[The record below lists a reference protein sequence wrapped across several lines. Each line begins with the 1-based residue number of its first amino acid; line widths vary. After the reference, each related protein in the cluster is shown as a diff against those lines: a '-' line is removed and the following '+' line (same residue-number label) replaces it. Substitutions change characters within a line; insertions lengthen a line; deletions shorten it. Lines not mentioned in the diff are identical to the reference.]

1 MKKEIKNKNNLNFPI
16 MKYLVALIITGL
28 VVFSTL
34 VIVYV
39 NSSLFNKNDLL
50 STFYS
55 LVVGVMAVS
64 TILFFFHV
72 LLGKEEN
79 DNKDDVG

>member
-1 MKKEIKNKNNLNFPI
+1 
-16 MKYLVALIITGL
+16 MKYLVALTVTILIT
-28 VVFSTL
+28 FATYI
-34 VIVYV
+34 IVYF

-64 TILFFFHV
+64 TILFFFKV

-79 DNKDDVG
+79 ENKDDV

>member
-1 MKKEIKNKNNLNFPI
+1 

-39 NSSLFNKNDLL
+39 NSNLFNKNDLL

-72 LLGKEEN
+72 LFGKEEN
-79 DNKDDVG
+79 ENKDDV

>member
-1 MKKEIKNKNNLNFPI
+1 MRYAI
-16 MKYLVALIITGL
+16 ALTITIL
-28 VVFSTL
+28 ITFSTL

-39 NSSLFNKNDLL
+39 NSNMFNKNDLL

-64 TILFFFHV
+64 TILFFFKV
-72 LLGKEEN
+72 LLGKEDNE
-79 DNKDDVG
+79 NKDDI

>member
-1 MKKEIKNKNNLNFPI
+1 

-39 NSSLFNKNDLL
+39 NSNLFNKNDLL

-64 TILFFFHV
+64 TILFFFKV
-72 LLGKEEN
+72 LLGKEDN

>member
-1 MKKEIKNKNNLNFPI
+1 
-16 MKYLVALIITGL
+16 MKYLVALTVTILIMFATYI
-28 VVFSTL
+28 
-34 VIVYV
+34 IVYF

-72 LLGKEEN
+72 LFGKEDN
-79 DNKDDVG
+79 DNKDDV